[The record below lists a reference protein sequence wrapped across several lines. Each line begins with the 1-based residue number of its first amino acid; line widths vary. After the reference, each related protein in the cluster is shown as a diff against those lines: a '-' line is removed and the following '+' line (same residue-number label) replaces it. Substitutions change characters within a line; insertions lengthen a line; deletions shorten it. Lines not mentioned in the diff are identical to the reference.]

1 MAMMPLRPASLL
13 WQKTTCSCSVVWMV
27 SKRFIQSSRLR
38 ASCGTNCENS
48 CNRPPRTGRE
58 KLVRVDSETQ
68 RRILADLARVDA
80 GRGVGQSR
88 VAEVTANGGL
98 Q

>member
-1 MAMMPLRPASLL
+1 
-13 WQKTTCSCSVVWMV
+13 
-27 SKRFIQSSRLR
+27 
-38 ASCGTNCENS
+38 
-48 CNRPPRTGRE
+48 
-58 KLVRVDSETQ
+58 
-68 RRILADLARVDA
+68 LARVDA